1 MICEL
6 SVAEKLIAGLISL
19 GQLEE
24 TSTKKRLYLTCHTP
38 NVSSMKS

>member
-6 SVAEKLIAGLISL
+6 SVAEKLIAGL